1 MMAVRDTIQKASA
14 KIDDLNGVVRPL
26 GRAKPSAAVLKQILT
41 LISDLD
47 ALRISIDESS
57 DKVELNAEEQA
68 ILIGDIDLPLLAQ
81 RIIWA
86 APTVQNAKDLAKTLQ
101 ALIDEILKNWAPDAT
116 LVKMLNFYKD
126 RIQTILNYQAD
137 PKAAAPDWSAIVGS
151 PFWQYPP
158 ASSSTPWGLLA
169 LLAAGTAYL
178 STR

>member
-57 DKVELNAEEQA
+57 EKVELNAEEQA

-86 APTVQNAKDLAKTLQ
+86 APTVQNAKDLASTML
-101 ALIDEILKNWAPDAT
+101 ALIDQILKNWSPDAAT
-116 LVKMLNFYKD
+116 VEVLNFDKS
-126 RIQTILNYQAD
+126 RIQTILAYPATPN
-137 PKAAAPDWSAIVGS
+137 AAAPDWSKLVGS

-158 ASSSTPWGLLA
+158 EAGGGLGLWA
-169 LLAAGTAYL
+169 LLAAGAAYL
-178 STR
+178 YSR